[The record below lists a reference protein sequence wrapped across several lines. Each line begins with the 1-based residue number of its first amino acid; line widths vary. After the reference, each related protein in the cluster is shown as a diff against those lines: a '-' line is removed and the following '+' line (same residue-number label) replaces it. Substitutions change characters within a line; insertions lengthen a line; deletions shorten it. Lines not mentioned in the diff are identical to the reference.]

1 MNKEQH
7 THRSAKKDQPV
18 YIKGVIAIM
27 STVLVVTIITLLF
40 AKTLFVTSSSE
51 EKKTGRL
58 TAPPTYV
65 TTTTTLNTTKKKT
78 TTTTTMA
85 TSHDP
90 YKSELIQSG
99 VTEMEVKSAVY
110 LHPEPNSTSKNLM
123 VLPQGARVTAYAVV
137 NYNWIYVDYMGNR
150 GYAYG
155 DFFTGDRPTNK
166 EVPDSLLTN

>member
-1 MNKEQH
+1 MNKAQH

-155 DFFTGDRPTNK
+155 DFFAGDRPTNK